1 MTERQAEKVAN
12 LVIGVVAIGAAIY
25 VLRNPALRRVL
36 WGAARNTLIAGV
48 PAWLVA
54 ETRNGWAEG
63 ANRSRPPAI

>member
-12 LVIGVVAIGAAIY
+12 LVIGAAAIGAAIY

>member
-12 LVIGVVAIGAAIY
+12 LVIGAAAIGAAIY

-63 ANRSRPPAI
+63 ANRSRHPAI